1 MIRDRL
7 PHPLP
12 LGLLM
17 VAVLIAGMAI
27 GMVLNGSLFSGTNAA
42 PAAAGE
48 AAVRIAAT
56 PREDGSVKLGLQQQG
71 DDGAWGEVSYPD
83 FSIVPAGAEPNRRLY
98 SSALTVSTAADVY
111 TLADSYYDWAI
122 LTSEALEAEL
132 PDPQVWCLLH
142 DRADNEIGRAVCYG
156 FVDQLGADSVEHI
169 RYTELPAALGQVAA
183 RITGGERADLLVV
196 GHYAE
201 LFGALT
207 LNAQLGDELAILVGF
222 PVKTVDPE
230 PPAGDAYCLIG
241 HGTDSFWR
249 LTFEAATASAHHLG
263 VDLQDAFLE
272 SAEERAAKIRECV
285 AHGAS
290 AIAATL
296 AETEYVSAALLEA
309 RAQGVPVVTYNSG
322 SAAAKA
328 AGSLLHLGLD
338 DRQAGEIV
346 GERLTASG
354 LDGPALCLL
363 HEAQNVG
370 LTERCEGLD
379 DAYGDVEVIS
389 IVDGYEAFSERLA
402 VGDVGAVLLLN
413 AADVRAVLEIIGQA
427 GVSPSLAVI
436 GFDTQLM
443 RPMLSGAVSFAVW
456 DHGITQGYLA
466 LALAALAENTFL
478 VPDLALNGAQLLIQ
492 PSIFTAEDLRRLMA
506 GN

>member
-7 PHPLP
+7 FRPLP
-12 LGLLM
+12 LGLM
-17 VAVLIAGMAI
+17 IAAVLIGGIAI
-27 GMVLNGSLFSGTNAA
+27 GIVLQASLLSGATASST
-42 PAAAGE
+42 GE
-48 AAVRIAAT
+48 AEVRIAAT
-56 PREDGSVKLGLQQQG
+56 PREDGTVKVGLQQQ
-71 DDGAWGEVSYPD
+71 DADGAWGEVQYP
-83 FSIVPAGAEPNRRLY
+83 SLSLVPADAEPNRRLY
-98 SSALTVSTAADVY
+98 SSELTVSTTADVY

-122 LTSEALEAEL
+122 FVGGVLQAEL
-132 PDPQVWCLLH
+132 PDPHVWCLLH
-142 DRADNEIGRAVCYG
+142 ERADNDIGRAVCEG
-156 FVDQLGADSVEHI
+156 FVDELGADSVEHI

-183 RITGGERADLLVV
+183 RVAGGERADLLVV

-201 LFGALT
+201 LFGVLT
-207 LNAQLGDELAILVGF
+207 LNAQLGAESAIRLGF

-230 PPAGDAYCLIG
+230 PPGGDAYCLIG
-241 HGTDSFWR
+241 HGTNSFWQ
-249 LTFEAATASAHHLG
+249 LTLEAAMASANHLG
-263 VDLQDAFLE
+263 VDLQYAFLE
-272 SAEERAAKIRECV
+272 SAEDRAAKIRECV
-285 AHGAS
+285 ANGAS

-296 AETEYVSAALLEA
+296 AETEYVSDALLEA

-322 SAAAKA
+322 SGAAKA
-328 AGSLLHLGLD
+328 SGSLLHLGLD
-338 DRQAGEIV
+338 VRQAGEIV
-346 GERLTASG
+346 GERLTATG
-354 LDGPALCLL
+354 IDGPALCLV
-363 HEAQNVG
+363 HEVQNVG

-389 IVDGYEAFSERLA
+389 IADGYGVLSERLA

-413 AADVRAVLEIIGQA
+413 AADVLAVLEIIGQA

-443 RPMLSGAVSFAVW
+443 LPMLSGAVSFAVW

-478 VPDLALNGAQLLIQ
+478 LPDLALNGAELLIQ
-492 PSIFTAEDLRRLMA
+492 PSIFTAEDLQRLLA